1 MCGVLEGYARDA
13 ASRRAAR
20 AAVER
25 SEFAHPLFTPGR
37 RVIDLSCG
45 PGFLTVALE
54 GPVSSKVDYLV
65 AAPAALPFPSASVGV
80 AFSHALLERL
90 PDPSPLL
97 AELHRVLRPGG
108 RLALSTLDWS
118 RARLRPKTANV
129 DAALRGYY
137 LLLRRAGGN
146 PFAGRRI
153 AEHVATAGFSAVTAR
168 TRYRTDLAYRDLA
181 AYVERRLATALADPT
196 HPDRDQLTSAARS
209 AWSWTRSAG
218 SGDFTQCWTEL
229 IATR

>member
-1 MCGVLEGYARDA
+1 LK
-13 ASRRAAR
+13 RAAR

-25 SEFAHPLFTPGR
+25 AEFAQPLFTPGQ
-37 RVIDLSCG
+37 RVIDLGCG
-45 PGFLTVALE
+45 AGSLTVAVE
-54 GPVSSKVDYLV
+54 GPASSKVDYLV
-65 AAPAALPFPSASVGV
+65 VTAGALPFPSESVDV
-80 AFSHALLERL
+80 AFSHALVELL
-90 PDPSPLL
+90 ADPGPLL
-97 AELHRVLRPGG
+97 AELHRILRPGG
-108 RLALSTLDWS
+108 KLALSTLDWS

-153 AEHVATAGFSAVTAR
+153 AEHVATAGFTAVTAR
-168 TRYRTDLAYRDLA
+168 TRHRTDLAYRDLA
-181 AYVERRLATALADPT
+181 AYVERRLATALNDPT

-218 SGDFTQCWTEL
+218 PGDFTQCWTEL